1 MKKITFA
8 NEFHQIRSLFSGLR
22 AGQEQVILWQRIDND
37 VRSVRYAFIE
47 KNIFYN
53 KEIWLKAKT
62 SESFEFKKG
71 VMFCYID
78 DSQAVFKTTIK
89 EINENL
95 LCINYPEELTL
106 LEKGDAMMS
115 DMNYIRTHG
124 EGNIQDIL
132 HLKSLTGPNSPFE
145 PEDDEKYGSIRQS
158 QRIKPKEEKK
168 VLVVRDTDPKGTVFR
183 LLDLSQG
190 GAGLHVTN
198 KELFQLKEIIQITA
212 IDGKP
217 LTKVLV
223 GEVVAIR
230 PLSSEN
236 NEFKIGIKFF

>member
-22 AGQEQVILWQRIDND
+22 AGQEQIILWQKIDND

-47 KNIFYN
+47 KTLFDQR
-53 KEIWLKAKT
+53 ELWLKAKT
-62 SESFEFKKG
+62 AEAFQFKKG
-71 VMFCYID
+71 TIFCFID
-78 DSQAVFKTTIK
+78 DSQVVFKTSIK
-89 EINENL
+89 EINDHL
-95 LCINYPEELTL
+95 LCLSYPEEVTL
-106 LEKGDAMMS
+106 LDSNDQMTE
-115 DMNYIRTHG
+115 DMNYIRNHG